1 VQCGLF
7 GTPRGTL
14 TPRSPV
20 AAVQAA
26 SGLDADCLIH
36 RMRRRRGSRRCY
48 RDCAYRVWVQ
58 CGLFGTPRGT
68 LTPRSPVAAVQAAS
82 GLDADCLIHR
92 MRRRRGLRRCY
103 RDGACRVCVQSGL
116 FGTPRK
122 TLTPR
127 SPVAAVQ
134 AASGCNAV
142 CMVHRVYRLTRLAPL
157 LQGCGSG
164 CEGYFLSG
172 RA

>member
-1 VQCGLF
+1 MRCRRGSRRCYRDGASRVCVQRGLF
-7 GTPRGTL
+7 GTPRETL

-36 RMRRRRGSRRCY
+36 RMRRCY
-48 RDCAYRVWVQ
+48 RDGASRIWVQ
-58 CGLFGTPRGT
+58 RGLFGTPRET

-92 MRRRRGLRRCY
+92 IHRRRGSRRCY
-103 RDGACRVCVQSGL
+103 RDGACRVCVRRGL
-116 FGTPRK
+116 FGTPRE

-127 SPVAAVQ
+127 SPVAA
-134 AASGCNAV
+134 AV
-142 CMVHRVYRLTRLAPL
+142 GATSCRAGRRRSRSRRGLAT
-157 LQGCGSG
+157 G
-164 CEGYFLSG
+164 G
-172 RA
+172 RRQR